1 MQTVLSRAGNNATS
15 VNGHQV
21 LTKCLL
27 LVFFG
32 ETCSRRSDFGNGAK
46 RCEQG
51 TATRSL
57 TLCHTPLS
65 ERDRLFSVQSLGPSH
80 ATLPVHTR
88 YVTSARVAGGGKIK
102 GQIKGLKNVKKKK
115 SVKPVPHV
123 MVSQL

>member
-1 MQTVLSRAGNNATS
+1 MQPVSRAIKGN
-15 VNGHQV
+15 QV

-32 ETCSRRSDFGNGAK
+32 KAFSRRSDFGNGVK

-65 ERDRLFSVQSLGPSH
+65 ERDRLYSVQSLGPSH
-80 ATLPVHTR
+80 STLPVHTR
-88 YVTSARVAGGGKIK
+88 YVTSARVAGGGKIRGYK
-102 GQIKGLKNVKKKK
+102 
-115 SVKPVPHV
+115 
-123 MVSQL
+123 M

>member
-1 MQTVLSRAGNNATS
+1 MQPVSRAIKGN
-15 VNGHQV
+15 QV

-32 ETCSRRSDFGNGAK
+32 KACTRRSDFVNGVK

-65 ERDRLFSVQSLGPSH
+65 ERDRLYSVQSLGPSH
-80 ATLPVHTR
+80 STLPVHTR
-88 YVTSARVAGGGKIK
+88 YVTSARVAGGGKIRGYK
-102 GQIKGLKNVKKKK
+102 
-115 SVKPVPHV
+115 
-123 MVSQL
+123 M

>member
-1 MQTVLSRAGNNATS
+1 MQPVSRAITGN
-15 VNGHQV
+15 QV

-32 ETCSRRSDFGNGAK
+32 EACSRGSDFGNGVK

-65 ERDRLFSVQSLGPSH
+65 ERDRLYSVQSLSPSH
-80 ATLPVHTR
+80 STLPVHTR
-88 YVTSARVAGGGKIK
+88 YVTSARVAGGGKIRGYK
-102 GQIKGLKNVKKKK
+102 
-115 SVKPVPHV
+115 
-123 MVSQL
+123 M